1 MVAKIM
7 IGKSIRGI
15 LHYNENKVSEGEAK
29 LILASGF
36 AGEIE
41 HMTFDHKLQRFQR
54 LTELKPSV
62 KTNALHISLNF
73 DSSEQVSS
81 AKMQAIAIAY
91 MERIGFGDQPFLV
104 YRHNDAGHQHLHI
117 ATTSIQRD
125 GTSIDLHN
133 IGRSPSEQARKAI
146 EIEFDL
152 VKAESKGF
160 KQEPGIRPADLE
172 QIKYGRQSTKKQISN
187 VLAGVINNYRFTSIA
202 ELNAVLKQFNVMAD
216 RGREDTEMFKK
227 NGLIYSMLDK
237 DGNKIG
243 VPIKASAFYAK
254 PTLNNLERKFEKNKE
269 LRKPHKS
276 DLIARIDKVLLNY
289 QNLTRATLADELRKQ
304 GTSLVLRENND
315 GRIYGVTFVDHQKKV
330 VFKGSDLN
338 KRYSANAISAILG
351 SEDKPRVFLNPQ
363 KELRTYLNT
372 TLEAQ
377 SKTYLEPAANTGLLD
392 ELLGKS
398 IPDYL
403 PNIKRKRKKRRRGL
417 TL

>member
-1 MVAKIM
+1 MVAKIV

-41 HMTFDHKLQRFQR
+41 NMTFDNKLQRFQH
-54 LTELKPSV
+54 LTDLKPSV

-73 DSSEQVSS
+73 DSSENISS

-91 MERIGFGDQPFLV
+91 MEQIGFGDQPYIV

-117 ATTSIQRD
+117 ATTSIQR
-125 GTSIDLHN
+125 GGGSIDLHN
-133 IGRSPSEQARKAI
+133 IGRLLSEPARKAI

-172 QIKYGRQSTKKQISN
+172 QIKYGRQSTKRQISN
-187 VLAGVINNYRFTSIA
+187 VLSGVVNNYMFTSIA
-202 ELNAVLKQFNVMAD
+202 ELNAVLRQFNVTAD
-216 RGREDTEMFKK
+216 RGQEDSVMFKK
-227 NGLIYSMLDK
+227 KGLIYSMLDK
-237 DGNKIG
+237 NGNKVG

-254 PTLNNLERKFEKNKE
+254 PTINNLEKKFERNKE
-269 LRKPHKS
+269 KRKPHKS
-276 DLIARIDKVLLNY
+276 DLIARIDKVLLKY
-289 QNLTRATLADELRKQ
+289 QKLTRSTLTDELRKQ
-304 GTSLVLRENND
+304 GISLVIRENNE
-315 GRIYGVTFVDHQKKV
+315 GRIYGATFIDHKNKV
-330 VFKGSDLN
+330 VFKGSDLD
-338 KRYSANAISAILG
+338 KRYSANALSMMIG
-351 SEDKPRVFLNPQ
+351 SDDRVRAFLKPSNASG
-363 KELRTYLNT
+363 TYLNT
-372 TLEAQ
+372 KTEAHG
-377 SKTYLEPAANTGLLD
+377 KTYLEPVANTNLLD
-392 ELLGKS
+392 DLLGKS
-398 IPDYL
+398 LPEYL